1 MVGADHEAAGS
12 CYGHGDW
19 DRVVCAVGSG
29 EALGNDFIRMEEVG
43 VVEGLYSKLFVRS
56 FLAADFS

>member
-19 DRVVCAVGSG
+19 DHVVCAAGSD
-29 EALGNDFIRMEEVG
+29 EALGNDFICMEEAG
-43 VVEGLYSKLFVRS
+43 VVE
-56 FLAADFS
+56 